1 VEANSAASPAAAPGG
16 PEDAASVASGRSGA
30 PEAAGAGPTS
40 APAEESPAAAEEGA
54 AAAGRNGTPA
64 LINKSGSSEVE
75 TYQPPRVEA
84 ERRKAEAAA
93 LGLAP
98 VGEEGGG
105 AAAAA
110 DQEDR
115 DGPAADPTCNYCGC
129 FN

>member
-1 VEANSAASPAAAPGG
+1 
-16 PEDAASVASGRSGA
+16 VASGRSGA
-30 PEAAGAGPTS
+30 PEAAGAGATS
-40 APAEESPAAAEEGA
+40 APAEESPAAAEDAGAAAA
-54 AAAGRNGTPA
+54 AAAGRTGTPA

-98 VGEEGGG
+98 VCEEGGG
-105 AAAAA
+105 AGGAAADA

>member
-1 VEANSAASPAAAPGG
+1 
-16 PEDAASVASGRSGA
+16 VASGRSGA

-40 APAEESPAAAEEGA
+40 APAEESPAAAGDAGAAA
-54 AAAGRNGTPA
+54 AAAGRTGTPA

-98 VGEEGGG
+98 VGEEGGSASG
-105 AAAAA
+105 ADA